1 MPFPAIT
8 TTQQFTVTLNPTD
21 RKGKPAPIEPGSV
34 VWASSN
40 PSVADVVPGAD
51 GMSAL
56 VVAQAVGDYSIS
68 AAADADLGAG
78 VTTIVGQDTGSVSL
92 GQATSVG
99 LTAGPVEEQP

>member
-1 MPFPAIT
+1 MPFPAMT
-8 TTQQFTVTLNPTD
+8 TTQQFTATLNPTD
-21 RKGKPAPIEPGSV
+21 RKGKPAPVEPGSV

-40 PSVADVVPGAD
+40 EAVASVVPSAD

-56 VVAQAVGDYSIS
+56 IVAQAVGDYSIS

-78 VTTIVGQDTGSVSL
+78 VTTIVGQDTGTVTL
-92 GQATSVG
+92 GTATSVG